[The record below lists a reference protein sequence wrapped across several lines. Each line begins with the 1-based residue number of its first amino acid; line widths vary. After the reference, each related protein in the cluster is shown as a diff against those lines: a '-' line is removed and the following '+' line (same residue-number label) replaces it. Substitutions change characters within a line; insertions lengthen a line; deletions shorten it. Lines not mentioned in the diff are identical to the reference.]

1 MQVAAGNVN
10 KVLNMRKQRLGFIGI
25 GLMGEAMTRRLL
37 DMGYE
42 VTVWNLEPERL
53 DTVVP
58 HGARPAESPAAVT
71 AASEVVLMCVL
82 HTAAVENCVFG
93 PHGIARE
100 AKPEKLLIDLST
112 ADPAATRDMA
122 QRLKQDTGMSWV
134 DAPVSGGPPAAREG
148 TMTVMAGGSPEDIER
163 IRPLMA
169 DMAGNFTHMGPSGAG
184 QTTKIINQAIVGTG
198 YVLMAEALVLA
209 ERAGIDAARLP
220 QALAG
225 GHADSNLLRKL
236 YPQMLARDFDPP
248 RSYARQLLKDMK
260 AVRAFAH
267 ELGLDLG
274 LVEKATEQYADFVA
288 RGNEM
293 NDSASVIRLYE
304 AS

>member
-1 MQVAAGNVN
+1 
-10 KVLNMRKQRLGFIGI
+10 
-25 GLMGEAMTRRLL
+25 
-37 DMGYE
+37 
-42 VTVWNLEPERL
+42 
-53 DTVVP
+53 
-58 HGARPAESPAAVT
+58 
-71 AASEVVLMCVL
+71 
-82 HTAAVENCVFG
+82 
-93 PHGIARE
+93 
-100 AKPEKLLIDLST
+100 
-112 ADPAATRDMA
+112 
-122 QRLKQDTGMSWV
+122 MSWV
-134 DAPVSGGPPAAREG
+134 DAPVSGGPLAAREG
-148 TMTVMAGGSPEDIER
+148 TMTVMAGGSPEAVER
-163 IRPLMA
+163 IQPLMI

-184 QTTKIINQAIVGTG
+184 QTTKIINQAIVGAG

-236 YPQMLARDFDPP
+236 YPQMLARDFEPP
-248 RSYARQLLKDMK
+248 RSYARQLMKDMK

-274 LVEKATEQYADFVA
+274 LVDKATEQYADFVA

-293 NDSASVIRLYE
+293 SDSASIVRLYE